1 MTADELNQIVEAIQ
15 KGFKG
20 TGNSSTTDSVASSS
34 SSAFSKVVKGATKA
48 AGDLGKALAEGGGK
62 VSDFSDSMLP
72 ALGGLGAAF
81 TGIVG
86 YIERTND
93 TFNNLSKVGAGF
105 NGDLGQLRLSAAE
118 TRMGFD
124 QFGNMIGQNSE
135 FLASFAGGVN
145 GGAKQFTALSK
156 SMWESGAIDGFMNL
170 GYTVNEA
177 NEFLMTNMKLLDR
190 QARRDK
196 MSTEQQVA
204 AALELAGQMDV
215 MAKLTGRSVKE
226 QQSKLVDAQRD
237 GATQSALRLLEKKG
251 VQGVQQGF
259 TTAMT
264 ALEAGGPQLQALF
277 QDMTQTGA
285 PMSEMTQQYMAANS
299 EAAKY
304 AKQMADVNKSNM
316 DAETKKIKIAE
327 IGALAVAAGLK
338 SSDSIQ
344 NLTIGTYGQ
353 MSSFAKAQ
361 ADVLE
366 KTGPLINQMQ
376 DYAAKQGL
384 VLGETITYQQ
394 AYLETLKQTK
404 ATSDTQTDGTGPN
417 QDAQQAMNEATRT
430 LADSASKVNTALAD
444 QIQSNDKVSK
454 LLAKSAEAFAAVVG
468 GSATLAV
475 ASINGLTPGQSVAE
489 GAESA
494 KIVTGNAPT
503 PEELRIVNQG
513 SQADKDAFAAKFGAI
528 IDQDALKV
536 GIVRID
542 KSALV
547 AIDRKNASPDS
558 ELPGTG
564 KGAFR
569 TLFDNVFKEEGGPVA
584 KDQPYIVGEKR
595 PEVFVPNSNGNI
607 FPNTDMLADIIPSIK
622 KITNGNIF
630 PNTDM
635 LADIIPSI
643 KKITSRIP
651 AAMQQAQTGVP
662 VTQAEKMAAAIGGS
676 GGNGATTEELLQ
688 TTNDLLLAMLGVN
701 TEHKRVGEK
710 QYRHTRGA
718 GNLMNGIG

>member
-251 VQGVQQGF
+251 VQGIQILA
-259 TTAMT
+259 TA
-264 ALEAGGPQLQALF
+264 G
-277 QDMTQTGA
+277 
-285 PMSEMTQQYMAANS
+285 SE
-299 EAAKY
+299 
-304 AKQMADVNKSNM
+304 
-316 DAETKKIKIAE
+316 
-327 IGALAVAAGLK
+327 
-338 SSDSIQ
+338 
-344 NLTIGTYGQ
+344 
-353 MSSFAKAQ
+353 
-361 ADVLE
+361 
-366 KTGPLINQMQ
+366 
-376 DYAAKQGL
+376 
-384 VLGETITYQQ
+384 
-394 AYLETLKQTK
+394 
-404 ATSDTQTDGTGPN
+404 
-417 QDAQQAMNEATRT
+417 TR
-430 LADSASKVNTALAD
+430 D
-444 QIQSNDKVSK
+444 
-454 LLAKSAEAFAAVVG
+454 
-468 GSATLAV
+468 
-475 ASINGLTPGQSVAE
+475 
-489 GAESA
+489 
-494 KIVTGNAPT
+494 
-503 PEELRIVNQG
+503 
-513 SQADKDAFAAKFGAI
+513 
-528 IDQDALKV
+528 
-536 GIVRID
+536 
-542 KSALV
+542 
-547 AIDRKNASPDS
+547 
-558 ELPGTG
+558 
-564 KGAFR
+564 
-569 TLFDNVFKEEGGPVA
+569 
-584 KDQPYIVGEKR
+584 
-595 PEVFVPNSNGNI
+595 
-607 FPNTDMLADIIPSIK
+607 
-622 KITNGNIF
+622 
-630 PNTDM
+630 
-635 LADIIPSI
+635 
-643 KKITSRIP
+643 
-651 AAMQQAQTGVP
+651 
-662 VTQAEKMAAAIGGS
+662 
-676 GGNGATTEELLQ
+676 
-688 TTNDLLLAMLGVN
+688 
-701 TEHKRVGEK
+701 
-710 QYRHTRGA
+710 
-718 GNLMNGIG
+718 